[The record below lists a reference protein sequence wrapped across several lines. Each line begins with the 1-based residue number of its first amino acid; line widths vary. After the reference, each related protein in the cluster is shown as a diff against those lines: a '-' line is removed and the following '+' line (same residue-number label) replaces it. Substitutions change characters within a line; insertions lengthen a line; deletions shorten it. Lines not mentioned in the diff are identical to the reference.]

1 MNVSSRRS
9 NKRIE
14 QKPLTRLCSCATRYA
29 VVTLMTEKTS
39 MPKGIIGRL
48 VVAAGAF
55 LILDAAFAVLLG
67 KRYMLWGLSH
77 TPEQYRVLIEEVSDM
92 PPTALL
98 GVKSSEGAVGLLL
111 VWLGRRTLRRSL
123 AQRQAP
129 SK

>member
-1 MNVSSRRS
+1 
-9 NKRIE
+9 
-14 QKPLTRLCSCATRYA
+14 
-29 VVTLMTEKTS
+29 MTEKTS

-55 LILDAAFAVLLG
+55 LILDAVFAVLLG